1 MSYSPYN
8 FFSPE
13 KQNLESNFESSE
25 PPHDPLT
32 ITPKPTPTE
41 TEESI
46 NLKKRLLEIT
56 PPETQNKIHR
66 SESLDQWSKN

>member
-1 MSYSPYN
+1 MSYFPFN

-13 KQNLESNFESSE
+13 KNNFVSSLESSE
-25 PPHDPLT
+25 PTNDPLT

-46 NLKKRLLEIT
+46 NSKKRLLEIT
-56 PPETQNKIHR
+56 PPVTQNKIHR
-66 SESLDQWSKN
+66 SELLD